1 MKKFVKSN
9 IMKALVLE
17 AWEDLRVARRG
28 IIARSTIR
36 MILERYKGEEQ
47 VLLLEKIG
55 TVGFYLKEL
64 SQAGY
69 GYNSSSKVIKDDDG
83 KIAGELCK
91 ENSDAV
97 WIYDNIGVK

>member
-64 SQAGY
+64 SQVA
-69 GYNSSSKVIKDDDG
+69 I
-83 KIAGELCK
+83 L
-91 ENSDAV
+91 
-97 WIYDNIGVK
+97 

>member
-1 MKKFVKSN
+1 MKKFVKST
-9 IMKALVLE
+9 IMRGLVLK

-36 MILERYKGEEQ
+36 IILEKYKGEKQ
-47 VLLLEKIG
+47 ILLLEKIG

-69 GYNSSSKVIKDDDG
+69 GYNSSSKVIEDNDG

-91 ENSDAV
+91 ENSEAV
-97 WIYDNIGVK
+97 WIYDNVGVK